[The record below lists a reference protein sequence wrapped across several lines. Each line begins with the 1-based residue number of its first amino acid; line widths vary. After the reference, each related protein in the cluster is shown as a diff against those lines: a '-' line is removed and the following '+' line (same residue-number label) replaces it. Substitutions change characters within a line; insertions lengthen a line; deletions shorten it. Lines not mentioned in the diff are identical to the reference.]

1 MKRKFIYLL
10 YILIVVGTLQSCIKY
25 ERLTHLSESDLEWVT
40 NRHIGEVM
48 YFQSQNGNRD
58 TIEVWN
64 ITIQNSTDPINWTYL
79 QTGGTEY
86 IANACVELV
95 INHYTGVKGNFYIKK
110 KSNDEPIYFS
120 TGFFMRWTQ
129 NDMPLSTI
137 NMKIRN
143 IIMDDIMFFDDSLLG
158 PVNEYSPSN
167 PIVSF
172 AWSKQYG
179 LVQYTFQDGTE
190 FNRIDLE

>member
-1 MKRKFIYLL
+1 MKRKFIYLI

-58 TIEVWN
+58 TIKVWN
-64 ITIQNSTDPINWTYL
+64 IIIQNSTDPINWTYL

-110 KSNDEPIYFS
+110 NQMMNQFIF
-120 TGFFMRWTQ
+120 Q
-129 NDMPLSTI
+129 
-137 NMKIRN
+137 
-143 IIMDDIMFFDDSLLG
+143 
-158 PVNEYSPSN
+158 
-167 PIVSF
+167 
-172 AWSKQYG
+172 
-179 LVQYTFQDGTE
+179 LVFLCDGH
-190 FNRIDLE
+190 RMICHYLP

>member
-25 ERLTHLSESDLEWVT
+25 ERLTHLSENDLEWVT

-58 TIEVWN
+58 TIKVWN
-64 ITIQNSTDPINWTYL
+64 ITIQNSTDPINWNYL

-110 KSNDEPIYFS
+110 NQMMNQFI
-120 TGFFMRWTQ
+120 
-129 NDMPLSTI
+129 
-137 NMKIRN
+137 
-143 IIMDDIMFFDDSLLG
+143 
-158 PVNEYSPSN
+158 
-167 PIVSF
+167 
-172 AWSKQYG
+172 
-179 LVQYTFQDGTE
+179 FQLDFLCDGH
-190 FNRIDLE
+190 RMICHYLP